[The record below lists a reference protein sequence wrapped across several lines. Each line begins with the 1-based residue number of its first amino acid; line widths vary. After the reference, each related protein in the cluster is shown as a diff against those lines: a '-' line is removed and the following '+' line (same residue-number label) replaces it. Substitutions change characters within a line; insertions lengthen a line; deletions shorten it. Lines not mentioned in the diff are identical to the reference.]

1 MKALSFS
8 AKAAGD
14 EEEEMS
20 NSEIAI
26 TMVFSTLF
34 AIALFVALPTF
45 VVKFIPGIQDN
56 HFILNLVEVLFDWLC
71 FCSIYGVLVKLRI
84 YNVYSNTMEQS
95 IKPFMLMKMIYL

>member
-1 MKALSFS
+1 
-8 AKAAGD
+8 
-14 EEEEMS
+14 MS

-56 HFILNLVEVLFDWLC
+56 HFILNLVEGAIRLALFLLYIMGYW
-71 FCSIYGVLVKLRI
+71 SNLRI

-95 IKPFMLMKMIYL
+95 IKTIHAYENDLP